1 MELVQ
6 TFTEAIPGNW
16 NGGPK
21 RVFVWKF
28 DGELQSDTRG
38 QFIRVGSRDANYWFH
53 VAVGR
58 TSKQTLGNARR
69 RLTALTKRAGKECTY
84 SYEEG

>member
-1 MELVQ
+1 MKLVQ
-6 TFTEAIPGNW
+6 TFIEAIPGNW

-21 RVFVWKF
+21 RVFIWRVA
-28 DGELQSDTRG
+28 GSPQSDAQGR
-38 QFIRVGSRDANYWFH
+38 FVKVGSWDANYWFH

-58 TSKQTLGNARR
+58 TNKQTLGNARR